1 MKQIDK
7 KLFGSFIAQKRKEK
21 SMTQQDLADK
31 VYVSAQAVSKWE
43 RGKSLPDITLLIPL
57 ANILDVSLV
66 SLLEGKEEVDPKAED
81 LLEKMVGINEDVK
94 VSKGKINKKRLGIL
108 LIILAAVCLEYLIL
122 YKKFNLEIA
131 NFLTPGILG
140 VIFSTY
146 LWLAVDERLPSYY
159 DENKISFVAQGI
171 FRMNMV
177 GVYFNNKN
185 WKKILTYLRIWIILL
200 MVIYPMAGFLND
212 KYAMIA
218 MAVVIITTFAP
229 IYIISMKNQ

>member
-21 SMTQQDLADK
+21 NMTQQDLADK
-31 VYVSAQAVSKWE
+31 VYVSAQDVSKWE
-43 RGKSLPDITLLIPL
+43 RGKSLPDITLLMPL

-66 SLLEGKEEVDPKAED
+66 SLLEGKEEVDPKAEG

-94 VSKGKINKKRLGIL
+94 VSKVKINKKRLGIL
-108 LIILAAVCLEYLIL
+108 LIILAAVSIEYLIL

-229 IYIISMKNQ
+229 IYVISMKNQ

>member
-1 MKQIDK
+1 MKKIDK

-43 RGKSLPDITLLIPL
+43 RGKSLPDITLLMPL

-94 VSKGKINKKRLGIL
+94 VNKGKINKKRLGIL
-108 LIILAAVCLEYLIL
+108 LIILAAVSIEYLIL
-122 YKKFNLEIA
+122 YKKFNLEIT

>member
-21 SMTQQDLADK
+21 NMTQQELADK

-43 RGKSLPDITLLIPL
+43 RGKSLPDITLLMPL

-94 VSKGKINKKRLGIL
+94 VNKGKINKKRLGIL

-122 YKKFNLEIA
+122 YKKFNLEIE

-212 KYAMIA
+212 KDAMIA
-218 MAVVIITTFAP
+218 MALVIITTFAP
-229 IYIISMKNQ
+229 IYVISMKNQ

>member
-1 MKQIDK
+1 M
-7 KLFGSFIAQKRKEK
+7 
-21 SMTQQDLADK
+21 
-31 VYVSAQAVSKWE
+31 
-43 RGKSLPDITLLIPL
+43 PL
-57 ANILDVSLV
+57 ANILNVSLV

-108 LIILAAVCLEYLIL
+108 LIILALVSVEYLIL

-146 LWLAVDERLPSYY
+146 LWLVVDERLPSYY

-229 IYIISMKNQ
+229 IYVISMKNQ

>member
-43 RGKSLPDITLLIPL
+43 RGKSLPDITLLMPL

-94 VSKGKINKKRLGIL
+94 VNKGKINKKRLGIL

-122 YKKFNLEIA
+122 YKKFNLEIE

-218 MAVVIITTFAP
+218 MALVIITTFAP

>member
-1 MKQIDK
+1 
-7 KLFGSFIAQKRKEK
+7 
-21 SMTQQDLADK
+21 
-31 VYVSAQAVSKWE
+31 
-43 RGKSLPDITLLIPL
+43 
-57 ANILDVSLV
+57 
-66 SLLEGKEEVDPKAED
+66 
-81 LLEKMVGINEDVK
+81 MVGINEDVK

-108 LIILAAVCLEYLIL
+108 LIILALVSVEYLIL
-122 YKKFNLEIA
+122 YKKFNLEIS

-146 LWLAVDERLPSYY
+146 LWLVVDERLPSYY

-185 WKKILTYLRIWIILL
+185 WKKILSYLRIWIILL
-200 MVIYPMAGFLND
+200 MAIYPMAGFLND

-229 IYIISMKNQ
+229 IYVISMKNQ

>member
-21 SMTQQDLADK
+21 NMTQQDLADK

-43 RGKSLPDITLLIPL
+43 RGKSLPDITLLMPL

-66 SLLEGKEEVDPKAED
+66 SLLEGKEEVDPKAEG
-81 LLEKMVGINEDVK
+81 LLEKMVGINEDIK
-94 VSKGKINKKRLGIL
+94 VNKGKINKKRLGIL
-108 LIILAAVCLEYLIL
+108 LLILALVSVEYLIL

-146 LWLAVDERLPSYY
+146 LWLVVDERLPSYY

-200 MVIYPMAGFLND
+200 MVIYPTAGFLND

-218 MAVVIITTFAP
+218 MAAVIITTFAP
-229 IYIISMKNQ
+229 IYVISMKNQ

>member
-43 RGKSLPDITLLIPL
+43 RGKSLPDITLLMPL

-94 VSKGKINKKRLGIL
+94 VNKGKINKKRLGIL

-122 YKKFNLEIA
+122 YKKFNLEIE

-229 IYIISMKNQ
+229 IYVISMKNQ

>member
-43 RGKSLPDITLLIPL
+43 RGKSLPDITLLMPL

-66 SLLEGKEEVDPKAED
+66 SLLEGREEVDPKAED

-94 VSKGKINKKRLGIL
+94 VNKGKINKKRLGIL
-108 LIILAAVCLEYLIL
+108 LIILAAVSVEYLIL
-122 YKKFNLEIA
+122 YKKFNLEIE

-171 FRMNMV
+171 FRINMV

-229 IYIISMKNQ
+229 IYVISMKNQ

>member
-43 RGKSLPDITLLIPL
+43 RGKSLPDITLLMPL

-94 VSKGKINKKRLGIL
+94 VNKGKINKKRLGIL

-212 KYAMIA
+212 KYAIIA

-229 IYIISMKNQ
+229 IYVISMKNQ

>member
-21 SMTQQDLADK
+21 NMTQQDLADK

-43 RGKSLPDITLLIPL
+43 RGKSLPDITLLMPL

-94 VSKGKINKKRLGIL
+94 VNKGKINKKRLGIL
-108 LIILAAVCLEYLIL
+108 LIILVAVCLEYLIL
-122 YKKFNLEIA
+122 YKKFNLEIE

-159 DENKISFVAQGI
+159 DENRISFVAQGI

-218 MAVVIITTFAP
+218 MSVVIITTFAP
-229 IYIISMKNQ
+229 IYVISMKNQ

>member
-43 RGKSLPDITLLIPL
+43 RGKSLPDITLLMPL

-94 VSKGKINKKRLGIL
+94 VNKGKINKKRLGIL

-229 IYIISMKNQ
+229 IYVISMKNQ

>member
-43 RGKSLPDITLLIPL
+43 RGKSLPDITLLMPL
-57 ANILDVSLV
+57 AQILDVSLV

-94 VSKGKINKKRLGIL
+94 VNKGKINKKRLGIL
-108 LIILAAVCLEYLIL
+108 LIILAAVSVEYLIL
-122 YKKFNLEIA
+122 YKKFNLEIE

-200 MVIYPMAGFLND
+200 MAIYPMAGFLND

-229 IYIISMKNQ
+229 IYVISMKNQ

>member
-7 KLFGSFIAQKRKEK
+7 KLYGSFIAKKRKEK
-21 SMTQQDLADK
+21 NMTQQELADK

-43 RGKSLPDITLLIPL
+43 RGKSLPDITLLMPL

-66 SLLEGKEEVDPKAED
+66 SLLEGKEEVDPKAEG

-94 VSKGKINKKRLGIL
+94 VSKVKINKKRLGIL
-108 LIILAAVCLEYLIL
+108 LIILAAVSIEYLIL

-229 IYIISMKNQ
+229 IYVISMKNQ

>member
-21 SMTQQDLADK
+21 NMTQQDLADK

-43 RGKSLPDITLLIPL
+43 RGKSLPDITLLMPL

-66 SLLEGKEEVDPKAED
+66 SLLEGKEEVDPKAEG

-94 VSKGKINKKRLGIL
+94 VSKVKINKKRLGIL
-108 LIILAAVCLEYLIL
+108 LIILAAVSIEYLIL

-229 IYIISMKNQ
+229 IYVISMKNQ